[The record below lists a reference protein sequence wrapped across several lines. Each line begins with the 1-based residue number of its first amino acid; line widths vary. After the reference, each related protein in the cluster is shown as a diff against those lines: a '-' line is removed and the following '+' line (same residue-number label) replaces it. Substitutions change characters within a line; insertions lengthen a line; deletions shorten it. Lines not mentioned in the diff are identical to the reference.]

1 MGKAVTH
8 LDKFSAYCAKR
19 KAYDIVHAASA
30 KAWKEL
36 NDAEREL
43 IDSMN
48 DEGVAGFEVK
58 AEEKLKVSLR
68 RNFSIAVNKD
78 NEYLIRDWLTETEGD
93 VQLFTKEELNKSAIS
108 ELIRQKIDAGKL
120 EEDAVPPFF
129 KLKTTPSLVVRGWDK
144 ANDNKEDIPF

>member
-1 MGKAVTH
+1 MTNH
-8 LDKFSAYCAKR
+8 LSKFDIYVVKR
-19 KAYDIVHAASA
+19 KAYDEIHSKSA
-30 KAWKEL
+30 IAWKEMQ
-36 NDAEREL
+36 NAEREL

-48 DEGVAGFEVK
+48 DEGVVGFET
-58 AEEKLKVSLR
+58 EGESMRLRVSLR

-144 ANDNKEDIPF
+144 ANDNKEEVPF